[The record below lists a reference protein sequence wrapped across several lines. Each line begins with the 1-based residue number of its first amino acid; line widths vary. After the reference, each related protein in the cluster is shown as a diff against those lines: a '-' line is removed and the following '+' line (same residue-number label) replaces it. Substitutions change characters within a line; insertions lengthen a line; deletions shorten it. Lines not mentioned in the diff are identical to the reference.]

1 MLSWLL
7 VESLERRWLL
17 EGSLVELE
25 VVVVGE
31 VMREWYVVKGTW
43 LEGLINFGVDLSH
56 PQVIHS
62 LEKEEVQVVLGWC
75 YELLAMQ
82 QQHKD
87 QMVEVSEVKVKLGLK
102 VLWEIFLLD
111 VHCKEMVV

>member
-17 EGSLVELE
+17 EGSLIELE

-31 VMREWYVVKGTW
+31 VMKEWYVVKGAW
-43 LEGLINFGVDLSH
+43 LEGLINLGVDLSH
-56 PQVIHS
+56 PQVVPS
-62 LEKEEVQVVLGWC
+62 LEREEVEVVFGWC

-82 QQHKD
+82 QQHRD
-87 QMVEVSEVKVKLGLK
+87 QVVEVSEVKVKFDLK
-102 VLWEIFLLD
+102 VLWESFILKVD
-111 VHCKEMVV
+111 CKEMVV